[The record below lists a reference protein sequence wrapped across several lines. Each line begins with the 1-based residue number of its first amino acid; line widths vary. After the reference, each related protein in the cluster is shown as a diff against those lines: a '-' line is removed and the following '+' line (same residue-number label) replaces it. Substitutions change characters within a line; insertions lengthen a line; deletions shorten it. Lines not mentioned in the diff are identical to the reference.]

1 MHETKIGMKLE
12 EETKSIKKICEQLG
26 DSIKHEFDKGIENV
40 DTEEMKEAI
49 DMLKDLYEM
58 KKSIFEACYY
68 KQIMEAMEE
77 SEYGEDY
84 DEEGPLDEGRMYYRG
99 QPRSQ
104 SGRFMSR
111 GDGRRNNRGRGSR
124 GRRSY
129 EEMYP
134 MTYPMTPEMYHM
146 PMDEWNWDRDMD
158 REGMG
163 RMYYSEGNRSGS
175 SDGNRGGSSSGNQG
189 SMSGSQGGSSSG
201 MSGSSG
207 SSYSG
212 GSSRG
217 YSEGYSDGYSEGR
230 SEGQRNNQRDK
241 REGRSGQSRRSYME
255 SKEMGKEKGE
265 KMKNLEEYMRDLGS
279 DISELIQEASP
290 EEKTMMK
297 SKMSAIMSKI
307 N

>member
-1 MHETKIGMKLE
+1 MHESKIAIKLE
-12 EETKSIKKICEQLG
+12 EETKPIVKMCEKLM
-26 DSIKHEFDKGIENV
+26 DAVTHEVDKGIEHV

-49 DMLKDLYEM
+49 DMIKDLYEA
-58 KKSIFEACYY
+58 KEKLVKACYY

-124 GRRSY
+124 SRRSY

-163 RMYYSEGNRSGS
+163 RMYYSGGSGS
-175 SDGNRGGSSSGNQG
+175 YGGSGSSGNQG
-189 SMSGSQGGSSSG
+189 SSMSGSQGGSSSG
-201 MSGSSG
+201 TSGSS
-207 SSYSG
+207 SG
-212 GSSRG
+212 TRG

-230 SEGQRNNQRDK
+230 SEGQRNNQRDR

-279 DISELIQEASP
+279 DLSELIQEASP